1 MRDAALRYLDAGLCV
16 LPARRDQKRPTVPW
30 KAFQSRLPTAAELD
44 AWFANGQTGLCI
56 LTGKVSGN
64 HELIDFDQRGALFD
78 PWCAKVNAVM
88 PGIVERLVV
97 CKTQNDGRHV
107 PYRVAGEVCGNMKL
121 AQRRGED
128 GKVVTLI
135 ETRGE
140 GGLYLCVP
148 TPGYTVIQGDL
159 CSLPVLSEEERDV
172 LLQAAW
178 ELNEH
183 LPPVVDGPQT
193 GAAVRPTAGLSA
205 ENGLMSADPANN
217 GHSPEDNSHS
227 GATPANKS
235 NNVPTSTESAQR
247 GPTWR
252 ETGPTVAD
260 NAALSANSAAG
271 SAENPHNAGLSAD
284 NAACATDRSSCASNS
299 PHSEPCATDTSHS
312 RGLPADNPASPA
324 DNADRCRSLA
334 DNSHPGG
341 SPSHRAER
349 PGDDFNIR
357 GDVRAVLEQHGWQRT
372 KGGENEH
379 WRRPDKT
386 CGSNSATLKDRVF
399 YVFSSNAA
407 PFQPNQG
414 YSPFAVY
421 TLLEHRGNFEQAA
434 RSLRTLGY
442 GGDCPSDSA
451 AGTDI
456 SAIVGQVGLVSANSA
471 ATAATPES
479 PMAIRSLRELIE
491 GFTGLHPPVIR
502 GLLREGETMNII
514 ASSKVGKS
522 WLVSGLAIAVASG
535 RDWLGFAVERGRVLH
550 IDNELH
556 VSTTTYRY
564 GVISEAMQISHTLYS
579 DHIDLV
585 SLRGQ
590 LRDLE
595 ALGRYFEGIAPG
607 YYKLVIIDAFYRTLP
622 RNTDENDNGAV
633 AGLYNLIDRYA
644 AHLGCAFVLIHHS
657 SKGNQAGKAVTDVGA
672 GAGSQSRAADTHL
685 VLRPHEEDGI
695 FVVEAAVRS
704 WPPIEPLA
712 LRWQWP
718 LFTPTTQVDTSAL
731 LGAVKPKTAK
741 ADDVPLEE
749 FVEQCVAL
757 NDPCSQRS
765 VKYEARQR
773 FGLSDRKAEET
784 LDLAIERGLATKIRA
799 GSYMCYVRN
808 RPGIVGE
815 KGLWVAALLAHA
827 PEADLRQIAEKVGVS
842 ERYVRQIRQDI
853 DTPSAELERN

>member
-1 MRDAALRYLDAGLCV
+1 
-16 LPARRDQKRPTVPW
+16 
-30 KAFQSRLPTAAELD
+30 
-44 AWFANGQTGLCI
+44 
-56 LTGKVSGN
+56 
-64 HELIDFDQRGALFD
+64 
-78 PWCAKVNAVM
+78 
-88 PGIVERLVV
+88 
-97 CKTQNDGRHV
+97 
-107 PYRVAGEVCGNMKL
+107 
-121 AQRRGED
+121 
-128 GKVVTLI
+128 
-135 ETRGE
+135 
-140 GGLYLCVP
+140 
-148 TPGYTVIQGDL
+148 
-159 CSLPVLSEEERDV
+159 
-172 LLQAAW
+172 
-178 ELNEH
+178 
-183 LPPVVDGPQT
+183 
-193 GAAVRPTAGLSA
+193 
-205 ENGLMSADPANN
+205 
-217 GHSPEDNSHS
+217 
-227 GATPANKS
+227 
-235 NNVPTSTESAQR
+235 
-247 GPTWR
+247 
-252 ETGPTVAD
+252 
-260 NAALSANSAAG
+260 
-271 SAENPHNAGLSAD
+271 LSAD
-284 NAACATDRSSCASNS
+284 NS
-299 PHSEPCATDTSHS
+299 
-312 RGLPADNPASPA
+312 ASPA
-324 DNADRCRSLA
+324 NNADSSRSLA
-334 DNSHPGG
+334 NTSLPGG
-341 SPSHRAER
+341 SPSNRADR
-349 PGDDFNIR
+349 PGDDYNIR
-357 GDVRAVLEQHGWQRT
+357 GDVRAVLQKHGWQCT
-372 KGGENEH
+372 KGGTNEH

-386 CGSNSATLKDRVF
+386 SGSNSATLKERVF

-407 PFQPNQG
+407 PFEPNQG

-421 TLLEHRGNFEQAA
+421 TLLEHGGNYEQAA
-434 RSLRTLGY
+434 RSLRTLDY
-442 GGDCPSDSA
+442 GGGSLADSG
-451 AGTDI
+451 AGVDL
-456 SAIVGQVGLVSANSA
+456 SAIVGQVAAVSAESA
-471 ATAATPES
+471 ATVAAPES
-479 PMAIRSLRELIE
+479 PLAIRPLRELIE

-514 ASSKVGKS
+514 ASPKVGKS

-535 RDWLGFAVERGRVLH
+535 RDWLGFSVERGRVLH

-607 YYKLVIIDAFYRTLP
+607 CYKLVIIDAFYRTLP
-622 RNTDENDNGAV
+622 RDTDENDNGAV

-704 WPPIEPLA
+704 WPPIDPLA

-731 LGAVKPKTAK
+731 LGAVKPKTTK

-765 VKYEARQR
+765 VKYEARKR

-799 GSYMCYVRN
+799 GSYMCYVKN

-815 KGLWVAALLAHA
+815 KGLWVAALLAHT

-853 DTPSAELERN
+853 DPPSAELERN